1 MKKSKLKIKKL
12 EKKLLF
18 CFSFCITKF
27 INQFIITTLTFK
39 NSPLSQKNPM
49 VLNNGVCNYV
59 DTFHLHRIDKLV
71 MLREDYSFCINIK
84 PHMTPVF
91 VLFTRQMEYL
101 GLLFGKQMYNNV

>member
-1 MKKSKLKIKKL
+1 
-12 EKKLLF
+12 
-18 CFSFCITKF
+18 
-27 INQFIITTLTFK
+27 
-39 NSPLSQKNPM
+39 M

-91 VLFTRQMEYL
+91 VFFTRQMEYL